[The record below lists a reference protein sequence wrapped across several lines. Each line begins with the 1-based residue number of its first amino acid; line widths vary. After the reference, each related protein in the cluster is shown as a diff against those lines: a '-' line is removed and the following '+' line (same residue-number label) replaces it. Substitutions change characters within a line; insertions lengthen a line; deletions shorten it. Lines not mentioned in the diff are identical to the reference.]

1 MEDMRWLVTH
11 YPRSFQS
18 SIDDWNEIQRIL
30 RERFRCMATST
41 LNMENDLLIPFVR
54 SDDEFSD
61 IDLQEANQLVREF
74 FFNPN

>member
-1 MEDMRWLVTH
+1 
-11 YPRSFQS
+11 
-18 SIDDWNEIQRIL
+18 
-30 RERFRCMATST
+30 
-41 LNMENDLLIPFVR
+41 MENDLLIPFVR